1 MTGMGISMMTGVNTI
16 PAMRRERF
24 WIRVGKLAVALVVV
38 AAGVFV
44 LGYRG
49 TYNVW
54 PGQEASTRIHWCGRD
69 YESFGG
75 PPQTRQQISSQEHFL
90 IRPVGQYPLLAW
102 SPQELFAAVVIGA
115 PRASVSPPPLCA
127 MVVYLRTGP
136 NQYQAYSLEGGP

>member
-1 MTGMGISMMTGVNTI
+1 MMTGVSATT
-16 PAMRRERF
+16 AMRGARF
-24 WIRVGKLAVALVVV
+24 WIRVAQRAAALVVV
-38 AAGVFV
+38 AAGIFA
-44 LGYRG
+44 LWYGQ

-54 PGQEASTRIHWCGRD
+54 PGQQASTRIHWCGRD

-75 PPQTRQQISSQEHFL
+75 TPQTQQQISSQEHFL

-115 PRASVSPPPLCA
+115 PRQSVSPPPLCA

-136 NQYQAYSLEGGP
+136 DQYQAYTLEGGP